1 MTQNGM
7 QFMSLKAAFAI
18 GGTLLLVGFLAAG
31 CASHKTEVPFSS
43 EPAFGAPSGTDT
55 GARTNVAGPGVVFRV
70 GDLVIVSF
78 SDTLEPLQP
87 HEERIK
93 EDGFITLPLIGP
105 VKALGKTPGELQKEI
120 QEKYVPKYYKRLT
133 VTVKYQA
140 QELSYSVLGEVRIP
154 GPKAYL
160 GVTTVTQAI
169 GAAGGLTDYASKR
182 NIWLT
187 RANGTKIKVNYRKAI
202 ADPRYDPQV
211 YPGDSI
217 NVEKSIW

>member
-1 MTQNGM
+1 M
-7 QFMSLKAAFAI
+7 QFMSPKAALTILGSALVA
-18 GGTLLLVGFLAAG
+18 GLLATG
-31 CASHKTEVPFSS
+31 CAHRAEVPFSS
-43 EPAFGAPSGTDT
+43 EPAFSPLPTAQERAHTNAP
-55 GARTNVAGPGVVFRV
+55 GPGVVFRV
-70 GDLVIVSF
+70 GDLIIVNF

-93 EDGFITLPLIGP
+93 EDGYITLPLIGP
-105 VKALGKTPGELQKEI
+105 VKAVGKTPGELQKEI
-120 QEKYVPKYYKRLT
+120 QEKYVPKYYRRLT

-140 QELSYSVLGEVRIP
+140 QELSYSVLGEVRMP

-182 NIWLT
+182 NIWLI

-202 ADPRYDPQV
+202 SDPHFDPQV
-211 YPGDSI
+211 FPGDSI

>member
-1 MTQNGM
+1 
-7 QFMSLKAAFAI
+7 MSPKAAVAI
-18 GGTLLLVGFLAAG
+18 VGSALLTGFLGAG
-31 CASHKTEVPFSS
+31 CAHRADIPFSS
-43 EPAFGAPSGTDT
+43 EPAFSGAQASAS
-55 GARTNVAGPGVVFRV
+55 GARTNAAVPGVVFQI
-70 GDLVIVSF
+70 GDLIIVSF

-93 EDGFITLPLIGP
+93 EDGFITLPMIGP

-120 QEKYVPKYYKRLT
+120 QEKYVPKYYRRLT

-140 QELSYSVLGEVRIP
+140 QELSYSVLGEVRVP
-154 GPKAYL
+154 GPKPYL
-160 GVTTVTQAI
+160 GVTTVTKAI

-182 NIWLT
+182 NIWLI

-202 ADPRYDPQV
+202 NDPKFDPQV
-211 YPGDSI
+211 FPGDSI

>member
-1 MTQNGM
+1 MVANVALSIAGP
-7 QFMSLKAAFAI
+7 LI
-18 GGTLLLVGFLAAG
+18 LAAVLATG
-31 CASHKTEVPFSS
+31 CASRTEIPFSS
-43 EPAFGAPSGTDT
+43 EPLPASTTAPATD
-55 GARTNVAGPGVVFRV
+55 ASPRNSPAVPGVVFQV
-70 GDLVIVSF
+70 GDLVIVTF

-93 EDGFITLPLIGP
+93 EDGCITLPLIGS

-120 QEKYVPKYYKRLT
+120 QDKYVPKFYRRLT

-140 QELSYSVLGEVRIP
+140 QELSYSVLGEVRMP
-154 GPKAYL
+154 GPKPYL
-160 GVTTVTQAI
+160 GVTTVTKAI

-187 RANGTKIKVNYRKAI
+187 RANGTKLKVNYRKAI
-202 ADPRYDPQV
+202 ANPALDPQV
-211 YPGDSI
+211 FPGDSI